1 MSGREGKAR
10 PRVPMGPSIS
20 RYSPRRPKSNIGNE
34 ALLRSRS
41 FPTYSSLPAAPSA
54 SDTRRLTG
62 SMQRIGTKRPVSTGL
77 AIRVLCSPVPRATGS
92 IFGTNVG
99 MAQRAGEFT
108 AADLAKRLQ
117 LCRRLVCV
125 GRSRPIAAMLGASFG
140 SEPETPTLHGT
151 RARREAPGRSDRPF
165 RIWERGPRERWE
177 PGTTFVQGFPPKTW
191 WNTVVY
197 GKTAWFMIGAPS
209 WAMVVMGPRCSHA
222 ISFHALMQLVTIGAM
237 LTEEAPFLAVAL
249 AASSEIA

>member
-1 MSGREGKAR
+1 MVPHRRPHQPLTCAADGDGWRVSGREGKAR

-151 RARREAPGRSDRPF
+151 RARREAPGRSDRPS
-165 RIWERGPRERWE
+165 RIWGRGLENAGDRGR
-177 PGTTFVQGFPPKTW
+177 
-191 WNTVVY
+191 
-197 GKTAWFMIGAPS
+197 PS
-209 WAMVVMGPRCSHA
+209 WTNLLFCWTALGPCE
-222 ISFHALMQLVTIGAM
+222 FF
-237 LTEEAPFLAVAL
+237 EFFLSL
-249 AASSEIA
+249 

>member
-1 MSGREGKAR
+1 
-10 PRVPMGPSIS
+10 MGPSIS

-77 AIRVLCSPVPRATGS
+77 AIRMLCSPVPRATGS
-92 IFGTNVG
+92 IFGTNLG

-177 PGTTFVQGFPPKTW
+177 RGTTFVYELAALLDT
-191 WNTVVY
+191 
-197 GKTAWFMIGAPS
+197 
-209 WAMVVMGPRCSHA
+209 PRSLPDDA
-222 ISFHALMQLVTIGAM
+222 EFLGQQAGS
-237 LTEEAPFLAVAL
+237 TEEKNKIRTGRT
-249 AASSEIA
+249 SESTLSFSFGVTLNSRNVL

>member
-1 MSGREGKAR
+1 
-10 PRVPMGPSIS
+10 
-20 RYSPRRPKSNIGNE
+20 
-34 ALLRSRS
+34 
-41 FPTYSSLPAAPSA
+41 
-54 SDTRRLTG
+54 
-62 SMQRIGTKRPVSTGL
+62 MQRIGTKRPVSTGL
-77 AIRVLCSPVPRATGS
+77 AIRMLCSPVPRATGS

-177 PGTTFVQGFPPKTW
+177 PGTTFV
-191 WNTVVY
+191 Y
-197 GKTAWFMIGAPS
+197 
-209 WAMVVMGPRCSHA
+209 
-222 ISFHALMQLVTIGAM
+222 
-237 LTEEAPFLAVAL
+237 ELAVEL
-249 AASSEIA
+249 ARPRSAAQAVGDEGVEGLHRPEGQTAPPARCLRAGRLREVGRPSGSRST